1 MSCNSETSKYSP
13 PKGTHPLR
21 NRNKSLNS
29 ANSQWKSKIPSKAPS
44 WGQEQGNHRKLVRGP
59 RIQRMLRQSSAL
71 DLSLQYLR
79 NALKYA
85 LLERQRLSL
94 SSSLSLTLLKKKKKK
109 RKEKNLLLVQSKR
122 KHCGSQEDK
131 SFWHQRRGCLSWT
144 SGHAGQAPGKVA
156 SLFWKERPSDSRQH
170 RVRSRSS
177 CESGSP
183 W

>member
-1 MSCNSETSKYSP
+1 M
-13 PKGTHPLR
+13 
-21 NRNKSLNS
+21 
-29 ANSQWKSKIPSKAPS
+29 
-44 WGQEQGNHRKLVRGP
+44 RGP

-94 SSSLSLTLLKKKKKK
+94 SSSLSLTLLKKKKK

-131 SFWHQRRGCLSWT
+131 SF
-144 SGHAGQAPGKVA
+144 
-156 SLFWKERPSDSRQH
+156 
-170 RVRSRSS
+170 
-177 CESGSP
+177 
-183 W
+183 